1 MNVLFSKTGSKG
13 NASIITDGNTFI
25 QIDAGIQPDKVNRE
39 INYRLSKVVGVL
51 VSHGHGDHAAYID
64 RYIKLGIKVYAN
76 EDVWSKTALS
86 RPMRNAVTI
95 KAGEQFKLGTFV
107 VKPFNVAHVNSDG
120 TDCPNLGFLI
130 YSTVTKEKLL
140 WATDASYIENR
151 FPPVEHI
158 CIECNYLD
166 IDDYLDELEYLNGFV
181 EKRRVRSHLSLNR
194 CVDFLKQQD
203 LSRVKEVRLL
213 HLTESQG
220 EIYTVINNRMNKE
233 FPGVKFVI

>member
-1 MNVLFSKTGSKG
+1 M
-13 NASIITDGNTFI
+13 
-25 QIDAGIQPDKVNRE
+25 
-39 INYRLSKVVGVL
+39 
-51 VSHGHGDHAAYID
+51 
-64 RYIKLGIKVYAN
+64 KLGMKVYAN

-95 KAGEQFKLGTFV
+95 KAGEQFKLGTFA
-107 VKPFNVAHVNSDG
+107 VKLFNVAHVNSDG

-151 FPPVEHI
+151 FPPLDYI
-158 CIECNYLD
+158 CIECNYVD
-166 IDDYLDELEYLNGFV
+166 VEDYKSELEFMNGFV

-194 CVDFLKQQD
+194 CVEFLKQQD
-203 LSRVKEVRLL
+203 LSRIKEIRLL

-220 EIYTVINNRMNKE
+220 NIYTIINNRMKQE

>member
-1 MNVLFSKTGSKG
+1 MNVLYSKTGSKG
-13 NASIITDGNTFI
+13 NASVITDGNTII

-39 INYRLSKVVGVL
+39 IGYKLGNVCGIL
-51 VSHGHGDHAAYID
+51 VTHVHGDHAAFVE
-64 RYIKLGIKVYAN
+64 RYLKLGIKVYAN
-76 EDVWSKTALS
+76 EDVWLKTALS

-95 KAGEQFKLGTFV
+95 KAGEQFNLGTFV

-130 YSTVTKEKLL
+130 YSTVTKEKMI

-151 FPPVEHI
+151 FPPLDYI
-158 CIECNYLD
+158 CIECNYVD
-166 IDDYLDELEYLNGFV
+166 VEDYKSELEFMNGFV

-194 CVDFLKQQD
+194 CVEFLKQQD
-203 LSRVKEVRLL
+203 LSRVKEIRLL

-220 EIYTVINNRMNKE
+220 AIYYIIYNRMKQE

>member
-1 MNVLFSKTGSKG
+1 M
-13 NASIITDGNTFI
+13 
-25 QIDAGIQPDKVNRE
+25 E
-39 INYRLSKVVGVL
+39 
-51 VSHGHGDHAAYID
+51 
-64 RYIKLGIKVYAN
+64 RYLKLGMKVYACD
-76 EDVWSKTALS
+76 DVWSKTDLS

-95 KAGEQFKLGTFV
+95 EAGKQFKIGTFIIV
-107 VKPFNVAHVNSDG
+107 PFNVVHVNSDG
-120 TDCPNLGFLI
+120 SDCPNLGFLI
-130 YSTVTKEKLL
+130 YSTVTKEKMI

-151 FPPVEHI
+151 FPPLDYI
-158 CIECNYLD
+158 CVECNYVD

-203 LSRVKEVRLL
+203 LSRIKEIRLL

-220 EIYTVINNRMNKE
+220 YIYNIIYNRMKQE

>member
-1 MNVLFSKTGSKG
+1 MNVLYSKTGSKG
-13 NASIITDGNTFI
+13 NASVITDGNTLI

-39 INYRLSKVVGVL
+39 IGYKLGNVCGIL
-51 VSHGHGDHAAYID
+51 VTHSHGDHAAFVE
-64 RYIKLGIKVYAN
+64 RYLKLGMKVYAC
-76 EDVWSKTALS
+76 EDVWLKTALS

-95 KAGEQFKLGTFV
+95 KACEQFKTGTFI

-120 TDCPNLGFLI
+120 SDCPNLGFLI
-130 YSTVTKEKLL
+130 YSTVTKEKMI
-140 WATDASYIENR
+140 WATDCSYIENR

-158 CIECNYLD
+158 CIECNYVD
-166 IDDYLDELEYLNGFV
+166 VEDYLDELDYVNGFV

-194 CVDFLKQQD
+194 CVEFLKQQD
-203 LSRVKEVRLL
+203 LSRIKEVRLL

-220 EIYTVINNRMNKE
+220 NIYNIIYNRMQEE

>member
-1 MNVLFSKTGSKG
+1 MNVIFSKIGSKG
-13 NASIITDGNTFI
+13 NASFITDGNTII

-39 INYRLSKVVGVL
+39 IGYKLGKVCGIL
-51 VSHGHGDHAAYID
+51 VTHCHGDHAAFVE
-64 RYIKLGIKVYAN
+64 RYLKLGMKVYAN

-86 RPMRNAVTI
+86 RSMRNAVTI
-95 KAGEQFKLGTFV
+95 EAGEQFELGTFL
-107 VKPFNVAHVNSDG
+107 VKPFNVAHINSDG
-120 TDCPNLGFLI
+120 SDCPNLGFLI

-151 FPPVEHI
+151 FPTLDYI
-158 CIECNYLD
+158 CVECNYVDVEDYKAELD
-166 IDDYLDELEYLNGFV
+166 YVNGFV

-220 EIYTVINNRMNKE
+220 SIYNIIYRRMNKE

>member
-13 NASIITDGNTFI
+13 NASVITDGNTFI

-39 INYRLSKVVGVL
+39 INYQLSKISGVL
-51 VSHGHGDHAAYID
+51 TSHCHSDHAAYID
-64 RYIKLGIKVYAN
+64 RYLKLGMKVYAC

-95 KAGEQFKLGTFV
+95 NAGEQFNLGTFV

-130 YSTVTKEKLL
+130 YSTVTKEKMI

-151 FPPVEHI
+151 FPPLDYI
-158 CIECNYLD
+158 CIECNYVD
-166 IDDYLDELEYLNGFV
+166 VEDYKSELEFMNGFV

-194 CVDFLKQQD
+194 CVEFLKQQD
-203 LSRVKEVRLL
+203 LSRVKEIRLL

-220 EIYTVINNRMNKE
+220 AIYYIIYNRMKQE

>member
-1 MNVLFSKTGSKG
+1 M
-13 NASIITDGNTFI
+13 
-25 QIDAGIQPDKVNRE
+25 
-39 INYRLSKVVGVL
+39 
-51 VSHGHGDHAAYID
+51 
-64 RYIKLGIKVYAN
+64 KLGMKVYAN
-76 EDVWSKTALS
+76 EDVWLKTALS

-95 KAGEQFKLGTFV
+95 KAGEQFNLGTFV

-130 YSTVTKEKLL
+130 YSTVTKEKMI

-203 LSRVKEVRLL
+203 LSRIKEIRLL

-220 EIYTVINNRMNKE
+220 NIYTIINNRMKQE

>member
-13 NASIITDGNTFI
+13 NASVITDGNTFI

-39 INYRLSKVVGVL
+39 INYRLSKVEGVL
-51 VSHGHGDHAAYID
+51 TSHGHGDHAAYID
-64 RYIKLGIKVYAN
+64 RYLKLGIKVYAN

-95 KAGEQFKLGTFV
+95 KAGEQFELGTFL

-130 YSTVTKEKLL
+130 YSTVTKEKMI

-151 FPPVEHI
+151 FPPVDYI
-158 CIECNYLD
+158 CIECNYVD
-166 IDDYLDELEYLNGFV
+166 VEDYKAELEYVNGFV

-194 CVDFLKQQD
+194 CVEFLKQQD
-203 LSRVKEVRLL
+203 LSRIKEIRLL

-220 EIYTVINNRMNKE
+220 AIYYIIYNRMNKE

>member
-1 MNVLFSKTGSKG
+1 M
-13 NASIITDGNTFI
+13 
-25 QIDAGIQPDKVNRE
+25 
-39 INYRLSKVVGVL
+39 
-51 VSHGHGDHAAYID
+51 
-64 RYIKLGIKVYAN
+64 KLGMKVYAN
-76 EDVWSKTALS
+76 EDVWLKAALS

-95 KAGEQFKLGTFV
+95 KAGEQFNLGTFA
-107 VKPFNVAHVNSDG
+107 VKPFNVAHVNSDD

-130 YSTVTKEKLL
+130 CSTVTKEKMI

-166 IDDYLDELEYLNGFV
+166 VDDYLDELEYVNGFV

-194 CVDFLKQQD
+194 CVEFLKQQD
-203 LSRVKEVRLL
+203 LSRIKEVRLL

-220 EIYTVINNRMNKE
+220 EIYNVINNRMNKE